1 VGCGGVA
8 WGARRHVYGLAG
20 DVADNIHYA
29 DETTVIYPAGHNVV
43 LYNIEQKVQRHI
55 AGTWLRARAAVHPQ

>member
-1 VGCGGVA
+1 
-8 WGARRHVYGLAG
+8 VYGLAG